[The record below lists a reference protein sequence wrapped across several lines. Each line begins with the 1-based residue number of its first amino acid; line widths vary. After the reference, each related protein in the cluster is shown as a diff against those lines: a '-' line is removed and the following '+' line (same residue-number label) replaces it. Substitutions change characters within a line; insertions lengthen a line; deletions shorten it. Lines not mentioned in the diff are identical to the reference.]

1 MNRSIR
7 ARSSVRADRRRLPDV
22 ARHVVLPKDIATT
35 GWPKVEA
42 RRGCAASNTMAVSAN
57 WSAVSSARPLMEC
70 MSQVSAAWSSAFAD
84 RWQDVFDRHDDC
96 DAVHP
101 ERLLAEGAV
110 DRA

>member
-1 MNRSIR
+1 
-7 ARSSVRADRRRLPDV
+7 
-22 ARHVVLPKDIATT
+22 
-35 GWPKVEA
+35 
-42 RRGCAASNTMAVSAN
+42 MAGSAN